1 VVLNGLEI
9 HQYNRSQLYSR
20 LEHLFGLD
28 PQLMKG
34 FEGKEDEESE
44 MKEKPEARTSR
55 KAPKSPGKMYTWRD
69 LIPVVKVDVFSVC
82 VSMDFLIVLGIGK

>member
-1 VVLNGLEI
+1 
-9 HQYNRSQLYSR
+9 
-20 LEHLFGLD
+20 
-28 PQLMKG
+28 MKG

-82 VSMDFLIVLGIGK
+82 VSMDFLIQCWESENKTLIF

>member
-1 VVLNGLEI
+1 
-9 HQYNRSQLYSR
+9 
-20 LEHLFGLD
+20 
-28 PQLMKG
+28 MKG

-82 VSMDFLIVLGIGK
+82 VE